1 MGNYPVITMDY
12 SYLHLQVIFHNLI
25 HNTNSCVY
33 AHEFVFNLVLMFMNF
48 EMSNHA
54 PKLEI
59 SIKHAQTFSFLLKH
73 SLYCIS

>member
-33 AHEFVFNLVLMFMNF
+33 AHEFVL
-48 EMSNHA
+48 
-54 PKLEI
+54 
-59 SIKHAQTFSFLLKH
+59 TSF
-73 SLYCIS
+73 